1 MRWAHLVGEERAET
15 AAQAVLLGG
24 RHVLER
30 AGPADIRWKPDGSM
44 VTDVDLAV
52 EARLRAMIAHRF
64 PDDAVLTEEDTERR
78 DATATTGYCWVL
90 DPLDGT
96 GNFTCGLPGYSVS
109 LGILRDGLPF
119 AGAVY
124 DPVSDWLFTGCV
136 GRGACLNGRP
146 LRTAP
151 APLDRRSL
159 VSIRSPYDGP
169 IPGFVQTWL
178 RRYRLRRFGSTAL
191 QLCYVALGGL
201 ALTHDQRALVW
212 DVAGAAPVLLEAGAC
227 LTRLDGSPLLPFSPE
242 ECDGRPLAF
251 LAGNPEAHREALGM
265 LGNQGER
272 ETVR

>member
-1 MRWAHLVGEERAET
+1 MRWAHLAGEERAEA
-15 AAQAVLLGG
+15 AAQAVVLGG

-30 AGPADIRWKPDGSM
+30 AGAADIRWKSDGSM

-52 EARLRAMIAHRF
+52 EARLRAIIAQRF
-64 PDDAVLTEEDTERR
+64 PDDAILTEEDAEER
-78 DATATTGYCWVL
+78 DATAATGFCWVL

-136 GRGACLNGRP
+136 GRGACLDGRA
-146 LRTAP
+146 LRTVP
-151 APLDRRSL
+151 APLNRRSL

-169 IPGFVQTWL
+169 VPDFVQTWL
-178 RRYRLRRFGSTAL
+178 TRYRLRRFGSTAL

-201 ALTHDQRALVW
+201 ALVHDQRALAW

-227 LTRLDGSPLLPFSPE
+227 LTRLDGSPLFPFSPE
-242 ECDGRPLAF
+242 ECGGRPLAF
-251 LAGNPEAHREALGM
+251 LAGNPEAHRDALGM
-265 LGNQGER
+265 LGDEMARDVGR
-272 ETVR
+272 